1 MLLYNHKEQR
11 EQKRKGDK
19 IMTKVEMV
27 QKMVENGYY
36 LFDETVEH
44 FANRFSEEN
53 IKMFMENF
61 MKWKGEK

>member
-1 MLLYNHKEQR
+1 
-11 EQKRKGDK
+11 
-19 IMTKVEMV
+19 MTKVEMV